1 MAGTLSVQKIQG
13 LASSATPT
21 VVEVSSGHTL
31 VQPGMVLQ
39 VVNGSYDTTVSATS
53 STLVD
58 TGLSASITP
67 KFATSKILVNVC
79 QNGFQ
84 KSAHDTSAKHILLR
98 GSSEISIL
106 ATPLGYNAS
115 TNTEVSATSG
125 ITLLDS
131 PNTTNAT
138 TYKTQFCR
146 ISGGGTVY
154 FQTST
159 SGQSKSTITLMEIA
173 Q

>member
-1 MAGTLSVQKIQG
+1 MEYSVSTLKTNTIQAATGTTVNVASGQVLTQPGSVIQTLNATTSTGLTTTSGTLADV
-13 LASSATPT
+13 
-21 VVEVSSGHTL
+21 
-31 VQPGMVLQ
+31 
-39 VVNGSYDTTVSATS
+39 
-53 STLVD
+53 
-58 TGLSASITP
+58 GLSVTITP
-67 KFATSKILVNVC
+67 KFASSKILVNVC

-125 ITLLDS
+125 ITFLDS
-131 PNTTNAT
+131 PSTTSAT

-146 ISGGGTVY
+146 ISGSGTVY

-173 Q
+173 G